1 MSYLYHLI
9 YFTQQLQA
17 GGKTLETG
25 ALSTLLRVDWGWRS
39 LLMDHGRKEA
49 METKWPPV
57 CGALQRPTII
67 TQGLWGSSSLSPPL
81 PGSGCPLSLPR
92 LPCPL
97 PTPNPTPGFPAL
109 AFGAALLVLCFL
121 ASVHFSHQLCLCV
134 SYCRVAK
141 IRGPHHLRQLQL
153 QFVASFGEETLK
165 FSKTVLHLCVWQ
177 VKG

>member
-25 ALSTLLRVDWGWRS
+25 ALSTLLRGARGLRS

-49 METKWPPV
+49 METTWPPV
-57 CGALQRPTII
+57 GGASQRPAIM
-67 TQGLWGSSSLSPPL
+67 TQGLRRSSSLSPVL

-97 PTPNPTPGFPAL
+97 PTPNPTPSFPAL

-141 IRGPHHLRQLQL
+141 TQGPHHANATSTEVCGQ
-153 QFVASFGEETLK
+153 
-165 FSKTVLHLCVWQ
+165 VL
-177 VKG
+177 VKKL